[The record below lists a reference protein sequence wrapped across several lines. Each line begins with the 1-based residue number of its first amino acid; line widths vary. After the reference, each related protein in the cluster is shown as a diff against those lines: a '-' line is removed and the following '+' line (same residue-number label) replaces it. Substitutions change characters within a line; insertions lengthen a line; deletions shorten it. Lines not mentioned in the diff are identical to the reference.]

1 MNGRILVGGGTGFV
15 GKEVVSLFE
24 RLDYEVLVISRKKK
38 SFLLNRKEIS
48 SSNIRMD
55 LFKDAE
61 PQKLNTRSWIDIE
74 EDGLPSGTVAV
85 INSAGQNVLDPLRR
99 WSPGFKQNVYNSR
112 VNTNYLL
119 AKTIA
124 KSKVKPKAFVHMS
137 GVGFYPP
144 GNSEQDENSE
154 GGKHD
159 FLARL
164 VTDWE
169 KAAQLPPEIS
179 TRVVSLRSGVVLGRN
194 GGLVQ
199 QTMLPFFFGLGGSMG
214 AGSQLMPW
222 IHVKDLASLIAHC
235 VHSDCSGVYNA
246 VAPHTITNKQ
256 FVKAYAKELR
266 RPAII
271 PLPEFVLKAVFGAER
286 ASIIT
291 QSQNVQPKRTLDSGF
306 NFSYPTIE
314 EAAEEF
320 GHLMYVDPDALE
332 KER

>member
-1 MNGRILVGGGTGFV
+1 MNGRIVVGGGTGFI

-38 SFLLNRKEIS
+38 AKASENWQVKLEILTDRDEEPLN
-48 SSNIRMD
+48 
-55 LFKDAE
+55 
-61 PQKLNTRSWIDIE
+61 QNTRSWIDIE

-85 INSAGQNVLDPLRR
+85 VNTAGQNVLDPLRR

-112 VNTNYLL
+112 VNTNHLL
-119 AKTIA
+119 AKAIA
-124 KSKVKPKAFVHMS
+124 RSKVKPKAFVHMS

-144 GNSEQDENSE
+144 GLSVQDENSD

-159 FLARL
+159 FLAKL

-169 KAAQLPPEIS
+169 RAAQLPPEVP
-179 TRVVSLRSGVVLGRN
+179 TRVVSLRSGVVLG
-194 GGLVQ
+194 V
-199 QTMLPFFFGLGGSMG
+199 GGSMG

-235 VHSDCSGVYNA
+235 VFSECSGVYNA
-246 VAPHTITNKQ
+246 VAPQTVTNKQ
-256 FVKAYAKELR
+256 FVKAFAREMG

-291 QSQNVQPKRTLDSGF
+291 QSQNVQPTRTLESGF
-306 NFSYPTIE
+306 NFSYPTIK

-320 GHLMYVDPDALE
+320 AHIMYIDPDAIENE
-332 KER
+332 K

>member
-1 MNGRILVGGGTGFV
+1 MNGRIVVGGGTGFI

-38 SFLLNRKEIS
+38 AKASENWQVKLEILTD
-48 SSNIRMD
+48 RD
-55 LFKDAE
+55 EE
-61 PQKLNTRSWIDIE
+61 PLDQNTRSWIDIE

-85 INSAGQNVLDPLRR
+85 VNTAGQNVLDPLRR

-112 VNTNYLL
+112 VNTNHLL
-119 AKTIA
+119 AKAIA
-124 KSKVKPKAFVHMS
+124 RSKVKPKAFVHMS

-144 GNSEQDENSE
+144 GLSVQDENSD

-159 FLARL
+159 FLAKL

-169 KAAQLPPEIS
+169 RAAQLPPEVP

-199 QTMLPFFFGLGGSMG
+199 QTILPFFLGVGGSMG

-222 IHVKDLASLIAHC
+222 IHVKDLASLIAHS
-235 VHSDCSGVYNA
+235 VFSECSGVYNA
-246 VAPHTITNKQ
+246 VAPQTVTNKQ
-256 FVKAYAKELR
+256 FVKAFASEMG

-291 QSQNVQPKRTLDSGF
+291 QSQNVQPTRTLESGF
-306 NFSYPTIE
+306 NFSYPTIK

-320 GHLMYVDPDALE
+320 AHLMYIDPDAIENE
-332 KER
+332 K